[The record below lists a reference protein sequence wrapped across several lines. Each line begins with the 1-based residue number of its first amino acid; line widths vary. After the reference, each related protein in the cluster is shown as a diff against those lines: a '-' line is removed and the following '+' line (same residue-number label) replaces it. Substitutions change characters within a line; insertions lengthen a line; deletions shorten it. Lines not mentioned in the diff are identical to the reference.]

1 MASIS
6 LRCLKVIS
14 PFWTTTSLRS
24 CDLSSTHNR
33 SGVHSIRAIHGCHLA
48 NRIRLEP
55 NNFEV
60 VSPLVAPP
68 WCHLGVPAGCCI
80 VSCRP
85 LIAPPSCRLVAPAG
99 CCIASRCPL
108 IALPCRHLVTPAGCR
123 IASCRP
129 LIVPPFRQLVD
140 PDCCHIASPRPLVA
154 PRVAVSS
161 SHRAG
166 WLLCRLS
173 MRRTLVDSSS
183 RHAASRC
190 LVAPAGCHA
199 IISRRPLAA
208 PPSRP
213 LIMLAGCCVACPCAA
228 LSSSRCSPTP
238 TPSNAVKCC
247 CHHQNAV
254 SIVHRC
260 RCHSCRPSPM
270 SNANAHLRPSPLS
283 NADARHCHPPPLMS
297 ISIVALSSPICSPH
311 HRRRRTLPPPLNAV
325 FIVHRRRRRR
335 HCRTHLHPLPKKEAP
350 APAPPPPAYQR
361 QHHCEHVY
369 KSRQLGHI

>member
-1 MASIS
+1 MAATLPTESVWSRTTSRLCRLSSRHPGVVSSCQLVVALSLVVPSLRLPLVVLLRQLVVASPLAVLS
-6 LRCLKVIS
+6 LRCPVVI
-14 PFWTTTSLRS
+14 
-24 CDLSSTHNR
+24 LS
-33 SGVHSIRAIHGCHLA
+33 
-48 NRIRLEP
+48 
-55 NNFEV
+55 
-60 VSPLVAPP
+60 
-68 WCHLGVPAGCCI
+68 
-80 VSCRP
+80 
-85 LIAPPSCRLVAPAG
+85 
-99 CCIASRCPL
+99 
-108 IALPCRHLVTPAGCR
+108 AGCR

-129 LIVPPFRQLVD
+129 LIVPPSRQLVD
-140 PDCCHIASPRPLVA
+140 PACCHIASPRPLVA

-161 SHRAG
+161 SCRAC
-166 WLLCRLS
+166 WLLRRLS

-238 TPSNAVKCC
+238 TPSNTVECC
-247 CHHQNAV
+247 CHHQTPLPPPPLNAV

-260 RCHSCRPSPM
+260 RCHSCRPSPP

-283 NADARHCHPPPLMS
+283 NADARRCHPPPLMS

-335 HCRTHLHPLPKKEAP
+335 RRRRRCRTHLRPLPKKE

-369 KSRQLGHI
+369 KSRQLGHILTLFNLSTSREGLRHVAIMHTS